1 MNTPNQIPIQK
12 LLDALLDES
21 TYFHPRY
28 LYRLSDMDPDDLARL
43 EKVWNQV
50 PLWRRQALMED
61 LQELS
66 ENDTLLHFEG
76 MGRIALKD
84 SDPKVRML
92 AVRTLGEYEDRELIP
107 VYLKMVELDSDVNVR
122 AMSATALG
130 AFVYL
135 GEIDELPEKKFRQV
149 ENTLLR
155 VVKGSDDPLV
165 RRRAL
170 EALSFSSRT
179 EVIPLIEEAF
189 NSKKSDWMVSSLFA
203 MGRSA
208 NEYWNNRV
216 LTMLNHSLPDIQ
228 AEAASAAGEL
238 GIKEAVPNLLEL
250 LDDSDIDVRM
260 AAIWSLSQIGGEGV
274 GKSLEERLDQAEDE
288 NEADFIKSALDN
300 LAFTEDM
307 GLFSMIDLAKDT
319 RLDVLEYDKHPS
331 NGENLED
338 DTDTEDTQV

>member
-43 EKVWNQV
+43 IKVWNQV

-66 ENDTLLHFEG
+66 ENDTLLYLEG

-92 AVRTLGEYEDRELIP
+92 AVRILGEYEDRELIP
-107 VYLKMVELDSDVNVR
+107 VYLKMVESDSDANVR

-135 GEIDELPEKKFRQV
+135 GEIDELPKKKFRQV

-170 EALSFSSRT
+170 EALGFSSRT
-179 EVIPLIEEAF
+179 EVIPLIEEAC

-216 LTMLNHSLPDIQ
+216 LTMLSHSLPDIQ

-238 GIKEAVPNLLEL
+238 GIKEAVPNLFEL

-274 GKSLEERLDQAEDE
+274 GEALEERLDQAEDE
-288 NEADFIKSALDN
+288 DEADFIESALDN

-307 GLFSMIDLAKDT
+307 GLFSMIGLAKDT
-319 RLDVLEYDKHPS
+319 RLDVPEYDKHPS